1 MMSAFLSRFRAPA
14 QMRQRFAADV
24 RGASA
29 VEFALI
35 APVLAIA
42 LLGVAEFGHMT
53 YQRTDMHGALR
64 SGGQYVLNG
73 GRDLVVAREIVLR
86 SWSSMPEG
94 AEVEAVRFC
103 LCEQVQHACST
114 PCDDESVPEAYISL
128 SSHATLG
135 GVVFEHGEAA
145 DDAIRIR

>member
-1 MMSAFLSRFRAPA
+1 MIRSALRA
-14 QMRQRFAADV
+14 FARDR

-35 APVLAIA
+35 SPVLAIT
-42 LLGVAEFGHMT
+42 LLGIAEIGQVG

-73 GRDLVVAREIVLR
+73 GRDLAVAREIVVR
-86 SWSSMPEG
+86 SWTAMPDD
-94 AEVEAVRFC
+94 AVVDVSRFC
-103 LCEQVQHACST
+103 LCSNVAHACNS
-114 PCDDESVPEAYISL
+114 PCSGGSVPEAYISINA
-128 SSHATLG
+128 HATLG
-135 GVVFEHGEAA
+135 GIVFDYGGAA

>member
-1 MMSAFLSRFRAPA
+1 MTILSTLRAFARN
-14 QMRQRFAADV
+14 Q

-29 VEFALI
+29 VEFGLI

-42 LLGVAEFGHMT
+42 LLGIAEVGQIV

-73 GRDLVVAREIVLR
+73 GRDLAVAREMVVR
-86 SWSSMPEG
+86 SWTGMPED
-94 AEVEAVRFC
+94 ALVEATRTCFC
-103 LCEQVQHACST
+103 STVEHACNT
-114 PCDDESVPEAYISL
+114 PCAGGGVPEAYINL
-128 SSHATLG
+128 SAHATLG
-135 GVVFEHGEAA
+135 GIVVDYGDAA